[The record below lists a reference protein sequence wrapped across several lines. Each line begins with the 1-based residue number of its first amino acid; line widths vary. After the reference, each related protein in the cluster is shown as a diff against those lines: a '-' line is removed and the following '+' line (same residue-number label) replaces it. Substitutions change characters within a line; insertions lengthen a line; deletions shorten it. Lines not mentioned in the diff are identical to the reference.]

1 MHFDIVLSPRDPAE
15 LHSLALAVST
25 PGSRD
30 RGHFLTVP
38 QFASRFG
45 RTRASLRAARAA
57 LHGVGLAPRPATPNG
72 LIIPVFT
79 TVRQAAA
86 SLHTSFV
93 NYKLSSGRV
102 AFANTSAPRLPSA
115 LAKMTTAVIGLN
127 DLAVAPVLPRMP
139 VTARRHGKPAEAPAS
154 GPVACTAAVNKAAAT
169 GRVDLPATGIRILVD
184 VALQFRL
191 PGGKRRHDG
200 LFELDP
206 WSASDISSSRP
217 VMART
222 SRSRASTL
230 TVARHRAGESE
241 AALDIETRHHAGP
254 AGEALRIRRSPVTSV
269 LDLDR

>member
-1 MHFDIVLSPRDPAE
+1 MGYLYGQITAAGSRLFSFAAALTVALGLVAFGIMPATTAQAAGPSNRQVGFAPIIPAKSHLLGETPGSQALHFDIVLSPRDPAE

-139 VTARRHGKPAEAPAS
+139 VTARLTASPPRPRQAARSPAPPRS
-154 GPVACTAAVNKAAAT
+154 T
-169 GRVDLPATGIRILVD
+169 
-184 VALQFRL
+184 
-191 PGGKRRHDG
+191 RR
-200 LFELDP
+200 P
-206 WSASDISSSRP
+206 R
-217 VMART
+217 
-222 SRSRASTL
+222 
-230 TVARHRAGESE
+230 RAGGP
-241 AALDIETRHHAGP
+241 TRNWHPHT
-254 AGEALRIRRSPVTSV
+254 R
-269 LDLDR
+269 